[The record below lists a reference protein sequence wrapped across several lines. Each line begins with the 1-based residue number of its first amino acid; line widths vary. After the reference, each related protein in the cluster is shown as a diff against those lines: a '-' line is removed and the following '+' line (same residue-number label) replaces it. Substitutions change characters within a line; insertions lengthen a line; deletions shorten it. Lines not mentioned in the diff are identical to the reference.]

1 MHRYVYFE
9 RKVLTI
15 SIKVIIFNLLIP
27 GSSFWEQLL
36 MGSLESILLN
46 DLIS

>member
-27 GSSFWEQLL
+27 GSSFWEQLR